1 MLRNIVAAIILVPLA
16 VIIIAF
22 AVANRGTVTLSFDP
36 FSSHDPAATVSLPL
50 YALIIL
56 LLIVGVLIG
65 GVASWSRQGRW
76 RGAARRSEREVHV
89 LRSKLATLEGM
100 AEGAAAP
107 GPTRHPP
114 PERLRLKPP
123 V

>member
-1 MLRNIVAAIILVPLA
+1 LLRNIVAAIVLVPLA

-36 FSSHDPAATVSLPL
+36 FNGNDPAATVSLPL

-65 GVASWSRQGRW
+65 GIASWSRQGRW
-76 RGAARRSEREVHV
+76 RGAARRFEREAHV
-89 LRSKLATLEGM
+89 LRGKVATLEGM
-100 AEGAAAP
+100 DAGAAATP
-107 GPTRHPP
+107 PAPNP
-114 PERLRLKPP
+114 PERLRLRPP
-123 V
+123 G